1 MVDCSEKRPFIC
13 ERSATRLQA
22 RNPQEKLPAELTND
36 LSQSLPILVND
47 LKVELEGTVPA
58 LSTQSLDLITIILA
72 DQAMNGP
79 LSAVVNAINALKGTI
94 VNLIGVINLGNIQCT
109 DLKTKHDYVL
119 VLINI
124 LIQNESSLPA
134 FLSKVEKVAIVQYF
148 ANKLKKRHLQIQSS
162 ILKVCP

>member
-1 MVDCSEKRPFIC
+1 MDCSEKRPFIC
-13 ERSATRLQA
+13 ERSASRLQA
-22 RNPQEKLPAELTND
+22 RNPPKKLPAELTND